1 MSAPALLRPRSNV
14 EILDASVEL
23 IRRHFATLATVVVL
37 WQLPPLVVNLLW
49 PVDPKHPFASFRDQ
63 PVLAAARWAF
73 FLTLTGVFGLMFVRV
88 VDELLHGR
96 AVRLD
101 EALRRSVAR
110 ALPATAAYLLK
121 YLVIVLWF
129 LLLFV
134 PAIWAA
140 ARYFAVFTAMEIE
153 GLGPLAAI
161 GRSKEIARGN
171 NLRVLATVGIPI
183 ALVWLLMLFLQQV
196 VMGMLGGP
204 RMLSVAQAISAV
216 VLYPFMMVPG
226 ILLYYDIRTRRE
238 GLDLDVAAL
247 PPTPSPSPSAA
258 A

>member
-1 MSAPALLRPRSNV
+1 MTAPALLRPRSNV

-23 IRRHFATLATVVVL
+23 IRRHFATLATVVAL
-37 WQLPPLVVNLLW
+37 WQLPALVVNLLW
-49 PVDPKHPFASFRDQ
+49 PVDPQHPFAIFREQ
-63 PVLAAARWAF
+63 PLLAAARWAF
-73 FLTLTGVFGLMFVRV
+73 FLALTGAFGLMFVRV

-101 EALRRSVAR
+101 RALRHSVAR
-110 ALPATAAYLLK
+110 TLPATAAYLLK
-121 YLVIVLWF
+121 YLVIALWF
-129 LLLFV
+129 LLLFI

-140 ARYFAVFTAMEIE
+140 ARYFAVFAAMEIE
-153 GLGPLAAI
+153 GLGPVAAV
-161 GRSKEIARGN
+161 GRSKALAKGN
-171 NLRVLATVGIPI
+171 NLRVLATVGIPTL
-183 ALVWLLMLFLQQV
+183 LVWVLLMFLQQV
-196 VMGMLGGP
+196 IMGMLGGP

-238 GLDLDVAAL
+238 GLDLDLDAL
-247 PPTPSPSPSAA
+247 PPSPSPSPSAA